1 MSFKEL
7 FLPSLVG
14 RGLRIRLSGGRELLR
29 DYCGANRCW
38 NLDNDTQDGSV
49 LQFSD
54 NRVVAWEV
62 SAGEVFDDDKEGV
75 AKKVQQC
82 Y

>member
-1 MSFKEL
+1 
-7 FLPSLVG
+7 
-14 RGLRIRLSGGRELLR
+14 
-29 DYCGANRCW
+29 
-38 NLDNDTQDGSV
+38 V